1 MFVTSSNRIITY
13 RNLNFINEK
22 SKTDKINFMSKNHI
36 HIFKI
41 FICTLL
47 CLPLVSVKSYAT
59 NSLCTSGKFSHVIIT
74 SNAMKMD
81 TDEYSISA
89 FQKFRT
95 DNGLP
100 STIVTTEDIYANYV
114 GRDNPEKIRNFIKD
128 AFANWEIKYVLLA
141 GDVNIVPARFL
152 YARQKQVASDMYY
165 GCLEGDFNANN
176 NDFWGEAGDDLDF
189 TYDVFVGRASAENAA
204 ELSNFVYKTIKY
216 ETSPLNASYHTK
228 MIQWNAIET
237 GVGITSAWAK
247 EYTSRDKDITC
258 EYYRYTNS
266 DPLARIVNTRLSSG
280 NTGFYLGASHG
291 VVGSAGNITRV
302 AARAFTN
309 ADQFY
314 FFTGIMCLTGR
325 FQEDC
330 LAEHLTTS
338 TRTGGAFAGF
348 FNSEEAHPPYITQFL
363 ITMRNKY
370 LEDKITRLGD
380 LRSAIQARYS
390 VTEYNN
396 DMAIRYNAYHF
407 NLLGDPATEWK
418 LVNSTPIDLKCDFE
432 QVENYFCTD
441 LSGNNNKLL
450 LKNGALIVSGS
461 LGNAVALDGID
472 DYLELPHNNWNP
484 MGNQVELTLSVLVN
498 AAEFKDNI
506 GIITKGNDKQTFG
519 LTLSNDGKVQFE
531 INKNAPLNFISTA
544 KWVSNSSLK
553 LNTWHAV
560 AVTIEYEKKELRFYI
575 DGFLDNTVS
584 LPDMWFMGKT
594 DEPLYVGSNG
604 TQGFFRGLIDN
615 VCIYNRDM
623 SEHEIKA
630 LNENYK
636 TSIARN
642 NYSSTIKLYPNPARD
657 NISFSEN
664 ILSATI
670 YDHSG
675 RVVLKHEGS
684 FNTLNIATLNAGL
697 YFVKIVNRNAETI
710 VTKVVKE

>member
-1 MFVTSSNRIITY
+1 
-13 RNLNFINEK
+13 
-22 SKTDKINFMSKNHI
+22 MSK
-36 HIFKI
+36 KQPQ
-41 FICTLL
+41 LL
-47 CLPLVSVKSYAT
+47 ILFLISFSFYLSPVCVKSYAT
-59 NSLCTSGKFSHVIIT
+59 NSLCSTGKFSHVIVT
-74 SNAMKMD
+74 SNAMKMA

-95 DNGLP
+95 ENGLP
-100 STIVTTEDIYANYV
+100 STIVTTEDIYANYD

-128 AFANWEIKYVLLA
+128 AYANWEIKYVLLA

-176 NDFWGEAGDDLDF
+176 NDYWGEAADGLDF
-189 TYDVFVGRASAENAA
+189 TYEVYVGRASAENAT

-237 GVGITSAWAK
+237 GVGNTSAWPR
-247 EYTSRDKDITC
+247 EYTNRDKDITC
-258 EYYRYTNS
+258 EYYRFTNN
-266 DPLARIVNTRLSSG
+266 DPLASIVNTRLSSG

-302 AARAFTN
+302 AARAYTN
-309 ADQFY
+309 ADQYY
-314 FFTGIMCLTGR
+314 FFTGIMCLTGK

-348 FNSEEAHPPYITQFL
+348 FNSEEAYAPYITQFL

-370 LEDKITRLGD
+370 LEDKITRLGE
-380 LRSAIQARYS
+380 LRAAIQNRYS
-390 VTEYNN
+390 VAEYNS

-407 NLLGDPATEWK
+407 NLFGDPATEWK
-418 LVNSTPIDLKCDFE
+418 MVNSTPVDLKCDFE
-432 QVENYFCTD
+432 QVENNFCSD

-450 LKNGALIVSGS
+450 LKNGAFITSRNV
-461 LGNAVALDGID
+461 GNAVALDGVD

-484 MGNQVELTLSVLVN
+484 MGNQVEITLSALVN
-498 AAEFKDNI
+498 AADFKDDI
-506 GIITKGNDKQTFG
+506 GIISKGNNKQSFA

-544 KWVSNSSLK
+544 KWSSNSSLT
-553 LNTWHAV
+553 LNTWHSV

-575 DGFLDNTVS
+575 DGVLDNTVM
-584 LPDMWFMGKT
+584 LPDMWFMGIT
-594 DEPLYVGSNG
+594 TEPLYVGLNG
-604 TQGFFRGLIDN
+604 TTGFFRGLIDN
-615 VCIYNRDM
+615 VCIYSRDM
-623 SEHEIKA
+623 SVAEIRA
-630 LNENYK
+630 LNENFN
-636 TSIARN
+636 TSVSRN
-642 NYSSTIKLYPNPARD
+642 SFSSSISTIKLYPNPAKD

-664 ILSATI
+664 IMSATI

-675 RVVLKHEGS
+675 RVVLKYEGS

-697 YFVKIVNRNAETI
+697 YFVKIVNHDAETI
-710 VTKVVKE
+710 VKKLVKE